1 MLKLMDN
8 HAIVKAHGVTVRA
21 QVSRVVELRYQY
33 KLTISQLAKRFNVSE
48 HLIKDILRKANG

>member
-1 MLKLMDN
+1 MDN
-8 HAIVKAHGVTVRA
+8 HAIVKAHGATVRA
-21 QVSRVVELRYQY
+21 QVSRVIELRYQY